1 MSLGCQWRTV
11 RASQGCVIYSLVDAQ
26 WFGEGEDGYQC
37 SGYQSSFLSFY
48 FGTEFILMQNKGFH

>member
-48 FGTEFILMQNKGFH
+48 FGTEFILM